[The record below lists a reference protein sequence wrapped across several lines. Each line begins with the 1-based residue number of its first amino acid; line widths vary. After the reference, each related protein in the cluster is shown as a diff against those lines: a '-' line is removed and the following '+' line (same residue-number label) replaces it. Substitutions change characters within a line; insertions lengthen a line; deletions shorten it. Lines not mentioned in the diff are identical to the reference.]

1 MNEDKD
7 DLFETPHGFGLRWR
21 RADDDAVFAH
31 KWEIMEGSATG
42 STWIGDSRRSGG
54 GAGKGRR
61 GPAAAENLGRREE
74 AAPTTARTDAALP
87 SHTRSQ
93 GAWYM
98 IMDERCWLLG
108 CSVLSKKGLTPANQ
122 TRAKA
127 KFDETFDVVVKLG
140 IDPKRGDQM
149 VRGMAALPHGTGK
162 QVRVALFTMGT
173 TSENVAADVIGGEE
187 LIERIRNG
195 KSPDFDKC
203 VATPDMMPKLAKIA
217 KILGPKGL
225 MPNPKLGTVTQDV
238 EGAIDSLK
246 RGKIE
251 FRNDRGGLIHVGVG
265 KLSFS
270 DAQIQENVHA
280 LVDAL
285 LAARPKGIKGGG
297 ANRYLTAAYVS
308 STMGSAIPV
317 TVPSLVQQRK

>member
-1 MNEDKD
+1 M
-7 DLFETPHGFGLRWR
+7 
-21 RADDDAVFAH
+21 
-31 KWEIMEGSATG
+31 
-42 STWIGDSRRSGG
+42 
-54 GAGKGRR
+54 
-61 GPAAAENLGRREE
+61 
-74 AAPTTARTDAALP
+74 
-87 SHTRSQ
+87 
-93 GAWYM
+93 
-98 IMDERCWLLG
+98 
-108 CSVLSKKGLTPANQ
+108 
-122 TRAKA
+122 
-127 KFDETFDVVVKLG
+127 
-140 IDPKRGDQM
+140 QM

-187 LIERIRNG
+187 LIEQIRNG
-195 KSPDFDKC
+195 KSPNFDKC

-238 EGAIDSLK
+238 EGAINSLK

-280 LVDAL
+280 LIDAL